1 MLKLLPERIPQL
13 VVSLEILRIAKLQA
27 DLLAGILVE
36 AVEQRQLEYL
46 RDI

>member
-13 VVSLEILRIAKLQA
+13 IVRLEILRIAKLQT